1 MFFNIYDVL
10 DENKDRYYKSKDIP
24 KIEEKKEK
32 EEPSI
37 FDKIALNIIGMFYA
51 AFPCL
56 SKKHDD

>member
-1 MFFNIYDVL
+1 MFFTIYDDL
-10 DENKDRYYKSKDIP
+10 EENKHKYYKSKDIP
-24 KIEEKKEK
+24 KIEEK

-37 FDKIALNIIGMFYA
+37 FDKIALNIIGMFYV

>member
-1 MFFNIYDVL
+1 MFFTIYDVL
-10 DENKDRYYKSKDIP
+10 DENKDRYYKTKDIP
-24 KIEEKKEK
+24 KIEEK

-56 SKKHDD
+56 SKKHND